1 VSIAFTFP
9 GQGAQEPGMLHRL
22 PAHAQIHS
30 TLSLASETLGE
41 DLLALDSAEA
51 LASSRAVQLC
61 LLTSGVA
68 FARMLIAE
76 GCVPDMLL
84 GLSIGAFP
92 AAVVAGALDFTDAV
106 RLVSLRGSLMETAFP
121 RDYGMSAV
129 IGLDRYQVAALVEQA
144 FTVEHPVFV
153 ANINAA
159 DQIVVAGHEAGL
171 QRVAELALAAHA
183 KQCKRIAIS
192 VPSHCALLDDAA
204 KQLARSINATTLQPA
219 RICYISASRARA
231 LFTSE
236 AIGDDLAYNMARQV
250 HWHDASSLAY
260 ERGMRLA
267 LEMPPGDV
275 LTKLTSRLFTDDG
288 LALAAAAT
296 RLDTLQSL
304 CARQNDNS
312 V

>member
-1 VSIAFTFP
+1 
-9 GQGAQEPGMLHRL
+9 MLHRL
-22 PAHAQIHS
+22 PAHAEIRS
-30 TLSLASETLGE
+30 TLSIASETLGE
-41 DLLALDSAEA
+41 DLLSLDSAAA

-76 GCVPDMLL
+76 GCRPDMLL

-121 RDYGMSAV
+121 HDYGMTAV

-144 FTVEHPVFV
+144 FTVQHPLFV
-153 ANINAA
+153 ANINAP
-159 DQIVVAGHEAGL
+159 DQIVVAGHEVGM

-183 KQCKRIAIS
+183 SHCKRIAIS

-204 KQLARSINATTLQPA
+204 RQLAQSITATTLQPA

-231 LFTSE
+231 LFTPA
-236 AIGDDLAYNMARQV
+236 AIGDDLAYNMARPV

-267 LEMPPGDV
+267 LEMPPGEV
-275 LTKLTSRLFTDDG
+275 LTKLTSRLFADDG

-304 CARQNDNS
+304 CARENENS
-312 V
+312 A